1 MKWGEQRLDTCVS
14 VCVRAY
20 VNVCVYLCRGESIV
34 RMMDVCACV
43 SVCVC
48 ASVCAHVYLCG
59 GKSVVCVMACQCMI
73 VCLHLCV
80 CVFIIRM
87 NR

>member
-1 MKWGEQRLDTCVS
+1 MRWGEQRLDACVS

-48 ASVCAHVYLCG
+48 ACISVRACVFVWRKECCVCDVVSVYDCVSASVC
-59 GKSVVCVMACQCMI
+59 VCI
-73 VCLHLCV
+73 YY
-80 CVFIIRM
+80 
-87 NR
+87 